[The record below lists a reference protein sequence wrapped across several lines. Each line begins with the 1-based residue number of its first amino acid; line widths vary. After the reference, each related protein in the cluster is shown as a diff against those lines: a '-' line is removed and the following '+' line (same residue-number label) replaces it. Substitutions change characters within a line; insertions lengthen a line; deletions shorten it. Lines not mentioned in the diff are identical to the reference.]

1 MKAKTIKL
9 TFWFLFVT
17 FIRFF
22 PQLELLI
29 EAQYFIYLAA
39 ILVSALC
46 ICLIPKRIVGGII
59 GGLITVGVS
68 VYSPEYFLFALPVL
82 LLIYAHGEIASWSIK
97 LNETESSE
105 IKGKNTKKNKAKNQ
119 KKSIKDFISC
129 IICGAAVVCSGLQLV
144 LLDTSRPREHKDSIG
159 DYGYII
165 FYAVFLIALLVVAL
179 ITKSTNKK
187 PVNSQMSL
195 QYKVFYIASFVCLAL
210 QTASIYLSAQSSTI
224 TNRVEFHYWFL
235 FVIAII
241 LNKDFYLDELIKK
254 FTLSSMK
261 DRG

>member
-9 TFWFLFVT
+9 TFWFLFIT

-29 EAQYFIYLAA
+29 EAEYFVYLAA
-39 ILVSALC
+39 ILVSVLC
-46 ICLIPKRIVGGII
+46 ICLIPKRFVGGII
-59 GGLITVGVS
+59 GVLITVGVS
-68 VYSPEYFLFALPVL
+68 VYSPEYFLFALPVV
-82 LLIYAHGEIASWSIK
+82 LLIYAHGEIVSWSNK

-105 IKGKNTKKNKAKNQ
+105 VKAKSKKKNKAKNQ
-119 KKSIKDFISC
+119 KKDIKDFISC
-129 IICGAAVVCSGLQLV
+129 IICGVAVVCSGLQFV
-144 LLDTSRPREHKDSIG
+144 LLDTDRPREHKDSIG

-165 FYAVFLIALLVVAL
+165 FYALFLIALLIVAF

-187 PVNSQMSL
+187 PINSQMSL
-195 QYKVFYIASFVCLAL
+195 QYKAFYIASFVCLAL
-210 QTASIYLSAQSSTI
+210 QVVSIYLSAQSSTI

-241 LNKDFYLDELIKK
+241 LNKDFYLDELINK

>member
-9 TFWFLFVT
+9 TFWFLFIT

-29 EAQYFIYLAA
+29 EVEYYIYLTA
-39 ILVSALC
+39 ILVSVLC

-59 GGLITVGVS
+59 GVLITVGVS
-68 VYSPEYFLFALPVL
+68 VYSPEYFLFALPVV
-82 LLIYAHGEIASWSIK
+82 LLIYAHGEIVSWSNK

-105 IKGKNTKKNKAKNQ
+105 VRAKSKKKNKAKNQ
-119 KKSIKDFISC
+119 KKDIKDFISC
-129 IICGAAVVCSGLQLV
+129 IICGVAVVCSGLQFV
-144 LLDTSRPREHKDSIG
+144 FLDTDRPREHKDTIG
-159 DYGYII
+159 DYGYIM
-165 FYAVFLIALLVVAL
+165 FYALFLIALIVVAFA
-179 ITKSTNKK
+179 IKSTNKK
-187 PVNSQMSL
+187 PINSQMSL

-210 QTASIYLSAQSSTI
+210 QVVSIYLSAQTSTI

-241 LNKDFYLDELIKK
+241 LNKDFYLDELINK